1 MWEGVNSTW
10 LEMQQIDEEKMHA
23 RGVSSFFDWVK
34 ERSRLFR
41 GVTFGTM
48 HRDDAYEFARLGT
61 HVERADSTARILDVK
76 YHVLLPSVKD
86 VGGAVDYYQWSAVL
100 RSVAAFEAYRKV
112 YRDVITPLKLAEL
125 LILRDDTAMTVASD
139 SRTNAGVDHI
149 ATFPKMRVY
158 EKKDDRVIVALSS
171 GNLAMTQGVIN
182 ILDRQHRAPEG
193 EESIWKAE
201 SMYDAA
207 SLVGDALREMQRRD
221 APFLTQSSIEPNA
234 NLLVGGQIKGEPPR
248 LFHVYAQGNFIEAT
262 DDTPY
267 FQLGESKYGKPILD
281 RVISLATPQKEAAKC
296 VLISFDSTMK
306 SNISVGLPIDLLWY
320 PRDSL
325 RVGMQQRIREGD
337 PYFTMLPSPWAAALR
352 PVSSH
357 LPHPACLH

>member
-1 MWEGVNSTW
+1 MT
-10 LEMQQIDEEKMHA
+10 
-23 RGVSSFFDWVK
+23 
-34 ERSRLFR
+34 
-41 GVTFGTM
+41 
-48 HRDDAYEFARLGT
+48 YC
-61 HVERADSTARILDVK
+61 
-76 YHVLLPSVKD
+76 
-86 VGGAVDYYQWSAVL
+86 VG
-100 RSVAAFEAYRKV
+100 
-112 YRDVITPLKLAEL
+112 IKLNAGL
-125 LILRDDTAMTVASD
+125 VFLTD

-149 ATFPKMRVY
+149 ATFTKMRVY
-158 EKKDDRVIVALSS
+158 EKKDDRVIVVLSS

-182 ILDRQHRAPEG
+182 ILDRHASKAAEG
-193 EESIWKAE
+193 EETIWNVK

-207 SLVGDALREMQRRD
+207 ALVGDALREMHRRD
-221 APFLTQSSIEPNA
+221 AAFLAQSSIEA
-234 NLLVGGQIKGEPPR
+234 SSNLLVGGQIKGEVPR

-281 RVISLATPQKEAAKC
+281 RVISMATPQKEAAKC

-337 PYFTMLPSPWAAALR
+337 PYFTMLRSRWGGGLR
-352 PVSSH
+352 RVFSE
-357 LPHPACLH
+357 LPDPDWLE